1 MDYGPHKIAE
11 DGTLY
16 QATEIALRTHWA
28 GSRWGE
34 QVPAYAWPMVA
45 WFQAKGLNNLDQ
57 ITTDD
62 IDDFVRLACKG
73 NAKST
78 VLKKV
83 GVLRTI
89 WEVANKRRPKPLAKG
104 TMPPVRI
111 GGKARDMS
119 NSWWMKPEVLPMVTK
134 HLIERGAKPL
144 ALYILWAVNTGLRV
158 EENLALEFNDVVGN
172 TLWVPGSKTKGAA
185 ATLPLS
191 DAALLVWEEA
201 KRNTASG
208 KRPFPWD
215 RKQLLALWDKYL
227 IPYLEPTLSRGQ
239 KPVPRDL
246 RATFASIMNARGM
259 PTELLR
265 QLLRHSYIG
274 TTQRYMRKTGDVG
287 TNQALAY
294 MNHDDAATRK
304 VALAEVA
311 QSVGWPIDDMAA
323 TINTSSKEKKRNV

>member
-1 MDYGPHKIAE
+1 MHYGPHKITE

-16 QATEIALRTHWA
+16 TATEIALRTHWH
-28 GSRWGE
+28 GTRWGE

-45 WFQAKGLNNLDQ
+45 WFQSKKRMDLDA

-62 IDDFVRLACKG
+62 IDDFVRIACKG

-111 GGKARDMS
+111 GGKSRDMS
-119 NSWWMKPEVLPMVTK
+119 NSWWLRPEVLPMVTK
-134 HLIERGAKPL
+134 YLIENGAKPL

-158 EENLALEFNDVVGN
+158 EENLALEFNDVAGD
-172 TLWVPGSKTKGAA
+172 TLWVPGTKTKGAA

-191 DAALLVWEEA
+191 EAAKLVWQEIKA
-201 KRNTASG
+201 NTSKG
-208 KRPFPWD
+208 SKPFPWD
-215 RKQLLALWDKYL
+215 RKQLLAIWDKYL
-227 IPYLEPTLSRGQ
+227 IPYLEPTLTRDQ

-265 QLLRHSYIG
+265 QMLRHSYIG
-274 TTQRYMRKTGDVG
+274 TTQRYIRKTGDVG
-287 TNQALAY
+287 TAQALAY
-294 MNHDDAATRK
+294 MNHAGEASRK
-304 VALAEVA
+304 VALAEVV
-311 QSVGWPIDDMAA
+311 QSVGWPVDDMAT
-323 TINTSSKEKKRNV
+323 TITGKEKKRNV